1 MLDFDAMLC
10 CEWLCKIGVCF
21 CVAVFVDEWCL
32 KLMSGY
38 YVVVGYAKFVCMFD
52 LSLMLM
58 IGV

>member
-38 YVVVGYAKFVCMFD
+38 YVDGFVKLVCVFV
-52 LSLMLM
+52 LALLLV
-58 IGV
+58 ICV